1 MGNANDYEV
10 VRMKFYTNKTK
21 PKCGKWIRILDN
33 TYCVE
38 DVIIV
43 PENKKELS
51 FREFFW
57 SEWKD
62 ETIYWQYE
70 ENFDKIFKNKLGI
83 KEEQ

>member
-1 MGNANDYEV
+1 
-10 VRMKFYTNKTK
+10 MKFYTNKTK

>member
-1 MGNANDYEV
+1 
-10 VRMKFYTNKTK
+10 MKFYTNKTK

-51 FREFFW
+51 DSEFFW
-57 SEWKD
+57 SELKD
-62 ETIYWQYE
+62 TTIYWQYE
-70 ENFDKIFKNKLGI
+70 ENFDKIFKKKLGI
-83 KEEQ
+83 KE